1 MRTIF
6 LIITCCFFSTFLVA
20 AEKGVEVSLSGEEL
34 LKTEPRRIVT
44 TAFLITNKNS
54 QPREFT
60 SEVNLPEG
68 WTLVTRDFSF
78 ALDANESEIRLVTFF
93 IPQAALA
100 RKHQITY
107 WVKEKES
114 PFKGFST
121 AYVTVLPVNKLEVK
135 LLESPEYVVAGE
147 DYQATFVVINESN
160 IENTVEIKIDSGE
173 DLPFMVESEKL
184 KLAPGESKTI
194 TVVVKTDKKTRK
206 ILNHCLRLTARVF
219 KNKEIKD
226 QAASLVEIIPRI
238 TVEVKKQFNRIPSV
252 ITLSPKNEDGK
263 SGLQTEISG
272 SGTLDEEGKRHIR
285 FFLRGPDIQDKSS
298 LSHPDIYHATLW
310 AKDYELHLGERE
322 ESFFRYWKENYEL
335 HLGAHHY
342 GLSPL
347 TENNRHSW
355 GIKGRVN
362 LDNFSLGAYYAEPR
376 WIESGEKQTAGHL
389 DYLIR
394 NKYKIGLNYLK
405 ESKPA
410 NNEMASLHGQ
420 FKPTENTDIELEYAL
435 GKKDKEADNAWL
447 LSVHGHR
454 EWISYYLRLI
464 HAGPD
469 YPGYYSDMDFVSAHL
484 AAPLGKRLK
493 LNGGVEQEK
502 KNLDLEPTLSAP
514 LSKSYRL
521 GLDYQFK
528 TGLPGRLGPGFSLG
542 WEDYR
547 CADLL
552 PNPKFDYQK
561 ETFRFSARQ
570 RFKKASLYASAESGK
585 VRDKLNNHISLMERY
600 ALSTYFRPT
609 RSQSYTGYLRH
620 GNNTNSTGEKSHW
633 ITTGLDIYFQ
643 ITDRTSLNLN
653 YQKDDY
659 QESSDGD
666 QDFFE
671 IRLRHRLANNHKI
684 SVHGHYTSSGN
695 SEQKDRSALMVEYS
709 LPFRLPVSR
718 KQSDGQ
724 VGIVKGHV
732 YDEKTK
738 EAISGVI
745 LRINGAT
752 AVTGKNGDFV
762 FPCLRSDTYYLD
774 VARIGLN
781 RITVRPT
788 PIKVSVESG
797 RETLLE
803 IGITQRAALFGQ
815 VMVYDFENK
824 HNNNGKA
831 NYYIGGNTNG
841 SLNHDETR
849 LAKTSGLA
857 NILVEL
863 TNGPEIKRRLTNG
876 EGRFEF
882 EELRPG
888 KWTLKIYDHNLPQY
902 HYLEKDTFEFELKP
916 GGEEE
921 VLVKVLPRKRRI
933 HIIEEGGT
941 LLEEEKEKE

>member
-1 MRTIF
+1 MKTIF
-6 LIITCCFFSTFLVA
+6 LIIACCFFSTFLAA
-20 AEKGVEVSLSGEEL
+20 AEKGVEVSLSGEEF

-44 TAFLITNKNS
+44 TAFLVTNKNS

-68 WTLVTRDFSF
+68 WILVTRDLSF

-114 PFKGFST
+114 PFRGFST
-121 AYVTVLPVNKLEVK
+121 VYVAVLPVNKLEVK

-147 DYQATFVVINESN
+147 DYHASFIVINESN
-160 IENTVEIKIDSGE
+160 IKNTVRITIDSGE
-173 DLPFMVESEKL
+173 NLPFILEHEEL

-219 KNKEIKD
+219 ENKEIKD

-238 TVEVKKQFNRIPSV
+238 TVEVKKQFNRIPGV
-252 ITLSPKNEDGK
+252 ITFSPKNEDGK
-263 SGLQTEISG
+263 SGLQAEVSG

-285 FFLRGPDIQDKSS
+285 FLLRGSNIQDKSS
-298 LSHPDIYHATLW
+298 LSPPDYRAALW
-310 AKDYELHLGERE
+310 TKDYEFHLGQKE
-322 ESFFRYWKENYEL
+322 ESFFRYWKEDYEL

-342 GLSPL
+342 ALSPL

-362 LDNFSLGAYYAEPR
+362 LNNLSLGAYYAEPR
-376 WIESGEKQTAGHL
+376 WIESKEKQTAGHL

-405 ESKPA
+405 KEGQPT

-420 FKPTENTDIELEYAL
+420 LKPTENTDIELEYAL
-435 GKKDKEADNAWL
+435 GRKDKEADNAWL
-447 LSVHGHR
+447 LSIHGHQD
-454 EWISYYLRLI
+454 WISYYLRFI

-528 TGLPGRLGPGFSLG
+528 TDAGFSLD

-552 PNPKFDYQK
+552 PNPKFRYQK
-561 ETFRFSARQ
+561 ETFRFSTRQ
-570 RFKKASLYASAESGK
+570 RLKKASFYASAESGK
-585 VRDKLNNHISLMERY
+585 VRDKLNNHTSLMERY

-609 RSQSYTGYLRH
+609 KRQSYTGYLRY
-620 GNNTNSTGEKSHW
+620 GNNSNSTGGKSRW

-666 QDFFE
+666 QNFFE

-695 SEQKDRSALMVEYS
+695 SEQKDRSALMVEYA
-709 LPFRLPVSR
+709 LPFSLPVSR
-718 KQSDGQ
+718 KKGDGQ

-732 YDEKTK
+732 YDKKTK
-738 EAISGVI
+738 EAISVVI

-762 FPCLRSDTYYLD
+762 FPCLRSGTYYLD

-797 RETLLE
+797 QETFLE
-803 IGITQRAALFGQ
+803 IGITQRAALSGQ
-815 VMVYDFENK
+815 VMVYGFENK
-824 HNNNGKA
+824 HNNNSKA

-841 SLNHDETR
+841 SLNHEETR
-849 LAKTSGLA
+849 LVKTSGLA

-863 TNGPEIKRRLTNG
+863 TNGPEIKRRPTNG

-888 KWTLKIYDHNLPQY
+888 KWTLKIYGHNLPQY

-933 HIIEEGGT
+933 HIIEEGGI
-941 LLEEEKEKE
+941 LLEEEKK